1 MTKCMCKKSDTVY
14 VKLSKSTRKTKK
26 FMMEYFKDKKDLK
39 PFKSTHFG
47 DSRYGDFT
55 QHGDEKKKELYY
67 KRHNKMMTCPK
78 SANTLAK
85 MILWNK
91 STVEASFRDYLK
103 KYNYKKY

>member
-1 MTKCMCKKSDTVY
+1 MVECKCKKSDTVY
-14 VKLSKSTRKTKK
+14 VKLSKSTRKNKK
-26 FMMEYFKDKKDLK
+26 LMTEYFHDKKEQK
-39 PFKSTHFG
+39 PYKTVHFG
-47 DSRYGDFT
+47 DSRYSDFT
-55 QHGDEKKKELYY
+55 QTQDEKKKELYY

-91 STVEASFRDYLK
+91 STVGASFNDYLK